1 MTNLATVLF
10 KLNRMDEVEELLRE
24 AYNMNIEYLLP
35 NNRSIG
41 KSLNNLAGF
50 LKSQNRYS

>member
-50 LKSQNRYS
+50 L